1 MAKEQKQRVNLT
13 GEESKEEAQSE
24 SNMYDAGSAV
34 VRDAAATVTQPTSY
48 KLAPG
53 QESIGGVP
61 DNRFTEEV
69 VKGSDEDSGSGWD
82 THPEENQPVKGISE
96 GDELPDTTGRAALRS
111 QKK

>member
-1 MAKEQKQRVNLT
+1 MAEEKQERRPAAQ
-13 GEESKEEAQSE
+13 EEKK
-24 SNMYDAGSAV
+24 SNMYEDSV
-34 VRDAAATVTQPTSY
+34 SPVRDAAKMVTQPTSY

-53 QESIGGVP
+53 QQALGGVP

-69 VKGSDEDSGSGWD
+69 VKGSDEDSGAGWD
-82 THPEENQPVKGISE
+82 SHPEENQPVKGIDE

>member
-1 MAKEQKQRVNLT
+1 
-13 GEESKEEAQSE
+13 
-24 SNMYDAGSAV
+24 
-34 VRDAAATVTQPTSY
+34 VTQPTSY
-48 KLAPG
+48 KLSPG

-82 THPEENQPVKGISE
+82 THPEENQPVKGIAA
-96 GDELPDTTGRAALRS
+96 GDDLPDTTGRAALRS